1 MKLVPVE
8 SGICETGIRRTAK
21 HAEFR
26 CHKRPGLPCQPSS
39 PKSPPL
45 SRRCEEER
53 GRSERRKGWFIRGR
67 NLGVRSQ
74 RRGTKLEEDSDWT
87 EEAERNFNCGP
98 IAGASEAQLMPKRK
112 TEDKAV
118 QGVRKRTSKLEKG
131 RDEDE
136 TCLVVKKN

>member
-1 MKLVPVE
+1 MFV
-8 SGICETGIRRTAK
+8 
-21 HAEFR
+21 
-26 CHKRPGLPCQPSS
+26 
-39 PKSPPL
+39 
-45 SRRCEEER
+45 
-53 GRSERRKGWFIRGR
+53 RGR

-118 QGVRKRTSKLEKG
+118 QGSAKEVRSSNEVEMKTKRVSS
-131 RDEDE
+131 
-136 TCLVVKKN
+136 